1 MHHPGTG
8 QVAGRGLV
16 SYADGDQASAFA
28 QMLGG
33 LIDANVQSRPEK
45 RADFDALSARVG
57 IAVTDIDESVTLDF
71 KGGRLVVSNG
81 LKPDRDITIRGDAD
95 TIMELSNMRI
105 GFAGMPNYVEA
116 TGRSIVGKMI
126 GRRLKIEG
134 ILGNVTTLN
143 RVTRVFSVQ

>member
-1 MHHPGTG
+1 MHHPGTR

-95 TIMELSNMRI
+95 TIIRRRRNDPSDCGAVPELI
-105 GFAGMPNYVEA
+105 HWV
-116 TGRSIVGKMI
+116 IVYRHDVARQGEPGK
-126 GRRLKIEG
+126 E
-134 ILGNVTTLN
+134 
-143 RVTRVFSVQ
+143 